1 MKKPASDSASS
12 LSQVSPLTE
21 IKNQVVPTQQ
31 LKLRRSLLANLL
43 VFAAG
48 CGILAFAGLF
58 LYRHL
63 TTVRSRD
70 AVINGVIV
78 NVRAPEEGTLQQL
91 RAKVGQFIKPAEETP
106 LAVLENAYLS
116 QGNLKEVEKWLERR
130 QGELEAAQA
139 KLAQLQGLLASAQG
153 DERHQ
158 QLLEVKQTNRQVAAA
173 QAELGAAKANLADAK
188 ARYRLAKI
196 NYGRFSRL
204 AQQGAVPQAQA
215 DAALTEL
222 QQSQAQVAARQRE
235 VEAAADRV
243 EALKADARA
252 AELGLTLRNTRS
264 NYDPRLRLQEL
275 KIQISEQQAIVQGL
289 KREIAAQQRQVAQA
303 WQEVAQR
310 KVVKV
315 TAPIAGYVWRV
326 DARPGM
332 FLGKGDQILQL
343 LDCQRRWIDVFVEE
357 QSLRLIHPGTKAK
370 IELYGS
376 KGKVVWG
383 TVTNIRSGLGRLN
396 PGDDQVIPIPENYPR
411 QSQVR
416 VELDAD
422 QDWGEGNFCYV
433 GYTARVTFQ
442 ISP

>member
-1 MKKPASDSASS
+1 MNKPAPTS
-12 LSQVSPLTE
+12 LTE
-21 IKNQVVPTQQ
+21 IKNQVVPAQQ

-48 CGILAFAGLF
+48 CGILAFAGWF

-78 NVRAPEEGTLQQL
+78 NVRAPEEGTLEKLQAQ
-91 RAKVGQFIKPAEETP
+91 VGDFIEPTAAP
-106 LAVLENAYLS
+106 LALIENDYVS
-116 QGNLKEVEKWLERR
+116 QGNAREVEKWLERR
-130 QGELEAAQA
+130 RGELEAAQA
-139 KLAQLQGLLASAQG
+139 KLAQLQKLLASAQR
-153 DERHQ
+153 DERNQHR
-158 QLLEVKQTNRQVAAA
+158 LEVEQTNRQVAAA
-173 QAELGAAKANLADAK
+173 QAELAAAQAKLADAK
-188 ARYRLAKI
+188 ARYQLAQI
-196 NYGRFSRL
+196 NYQRFSQL

-222 QQSQAQVAARQRE
+222 QQSQAQVAARQRD
-235 VEAAADRV
+235 VEAAARTV
-243 EALKADARA
+243 EALEADARA
-252 AELGLTLRNTRS
+252 AALGLTLRNTRS

-275 KIQISEQQAIVQGL
+275 QIQISEQQAIVQGIQ
-289 KREIAAQQRQVAQA
+289 REIAAQQRQVAQA
-303 WQEVAQR
+303 QREVAQR

-315 TAPIAGYVWRV
+315 TAPIAGYVWHV

-343 LDCQRRWIDVFVEE
+343 LDCGRRWIDVFVDE
-357 QSLRLIHPGTKAK
+357 QSLRLIHPGTRAK
-370 IELYGS
+370 IELYGA
-376 KGKVVWG
+376 KGKVLQG

-416 VELDAD
+416 VELDSD
-422 QDWGEGNFCYV
+422 HDWGDGNFCYV

>member
-1 MKKPASDSASS
+1 MKSNLQHPQNIIVIHEHTSN
-12 LSQVSPLTE
+12 PIPTF
-21 IKNQVVPTQQ
+21 TQQ

-78 NVRAPEEGTLQQL
+78 NVRAPEEGTLEEL
-91 RAKVGQFIKPAEETP
+91 KARVGEFIEPTDAP
-106 LAVLENAYLS
+106 LAILENDYLS
-116 QGNLKEVEKWLERR
+116 QGDLKEVEKWLERR

-139 KLAQLQGLLASAQG
+139 KLAQLQGLLTSAQG

-173 QAELGAAKANLADAK
+173 QAELGAARANLADAK
-188 ARYRLAKI
+188 ARHRLAKI

-215 DAALTEL
+215 DAALAEL
-222 QQSQAQVAARQRE
+222 QQSQAQVVARQRE

-275 KIQISEQQAIVQGL
+275 KIQIGEQQAIVQGL

-303 WQEVAQR
+303 RREVAQR
-310 KVVKV
+310 KIVKV
-315 TAPIAGYVWRV
+315 AAPIAAYVWRV

-332 FLGKGDQILQL
+332 FLGKGDRILQL

-376 KGKVVWG
+376 KGKVLWG

>member
-1 MKKPASDSASS
+1 MKEGTLASS
-12 LSQVSPLTE
+12 SKLPRESSPNQAE
-21 IKNQVVPTQQ
+21 NQVAPTQQ

-48 CGILAFAGLF
+48 CGILAFAGVF

-78 NVRAPEEGTLQQL
+78 NVRAPEEGTLEEL
-91 RAKVGQFIKPAEETP
+91 KARVGEFIEPTKAP
-106 LAVLENAYLS
+106 LALLNNNYVS
-116 QGNLKEVEKWLERR
+116 QGNLKEVEKALAQRR
-130 QGELEAAQA
+130 ADLEAAQA
-139 KLAQLQGLLASAQG
+139 KLAQLQGILASAQL
-153 DERHQ
+153 DNRNQHR
-158 QLLEVKQTNRQVAAA
+158 LEIEQTNRQVAAA
-173 QAELGAAKANLADAK
+173 QAQLAAAQANLADAQ
-188 ARYRLAKI
+188 ARYQLAKI
-196 NYGRFSRL
+196 NYRRFSQL

-222 QQSQAQVAARQRE
+222 QQSQAQVAARQRD
-235 VEAAADRV
+235 VEAAARNV
-243 EALKADARA
+243 QALEADAHA
-252 AELGLTLRNTRS
+252 AQLGLTLRNTRS

-275 KIQISEQQAIVQGL
+275 QIQIAEQQAIVRGIQ
-289 KREIAAQQRQVAQA
+289 REIAAQRQQVAQA
-303 WQEVAQR
+303 QREVAQR

-315 TAPIAGYVWRV
+315 AAPIAGYVWRV

-343 LDCQRRWIDVFVEE
+343 LDCQRRWVDVFVDE

-370 IELYGS
+370 IELYGN
-376 KGKVVWG
+376 KAKVLWG
-383 TVTNIRSGLGRLN
+383 TVSNIRSGLGRLN

-416 VELDAD
+416 VELDSD

-442 ISP
+442 IIP

>member
-1 MKKPASDSASS
+1 MKEVDLASRLKPVQKTQLHQKQKPA
-12 LSQVSPLTE
+12 VS
-21 IKNQVVPTQQ
+21 TQQ

-43 VFAAG
+43 VLAAG
-48 CGILAFAGLF
+48 CGILTFAGWF

-63 TTVRSRD
+63 TTVGSRD

-78 NVRAPEEGTLQQL
+78 NVRAPEEGTLEKL
-91 RAKVGQFIKPAEETP
+91 EARVGEFIEPTEAP
-106 LAVLENAYLS
+106 LALIENDYVS
-116 QGNLKEVEKWLERR
+116 QGNAKEVEKWLERR
-130 QGELEAAQA
+130 RGELAAAQA
-139 KLAQLQGLLASAQG
+139 KLAQLQELLASAQR
-153 DERHQ
+153 DERNQ
-158 QLLEVKQTNRQVAAA
+158 QVLEVAQTQRQVAAA
-173 QAELGAAKANLADAK
+173 QAELAAAKANLADAK
-188 ARYRLAKI
+188 ARYQLAKI
-196 NYGRFSRL
+196 NYRRFSQL
-204 AQQGAVPQAQA
+204 AKQGAVPQAQA

-235 VEAAADRV
+235 VEAAARTV

-252 AELGLTLRNTRS
+252 AELGLTLRKTRS

-275 KIQISEQQAIVQGL
+275 QIQIAEQQAIVKGIQ
-289 KREIAAQQRQVAQA
+289 REIAAQKRQVAQA
-303 WQEVAQR
+303 QREVAQR

-326 DARPGM
+326 DARSGM

-343 LDCQRRWIDVFVEE
+343 LDCRRRWVDVFVEE
-357 QSLRLIHPGTKAK
+357 KSLRLIHPGTRAT
-370 IELYGS
+370 IEPYGK
-376 KGKVVWG
+376 KGKALQG
-383 TVTNIRSGLGRLN
+383 TVSNIRSGLGRLN

-422 QDWGEGNFCYV
+422 HDWGEGNFCYV

-442 ISP
+442 IIP

>member
-1 MKKPASDSASS
+1 MKKPTSISVSNLSRSS
-12 LSQVSPLTE
+12 PLVQNENQVSL
-21 IKNQVVPTQQ
+21 TQQ

-43 VFAAG
+43 VLAVG
-48 CGILAFAGLF
+48 CGIFTFAGVF

-78 NVRAPEEGTLQQL
+78 NVRAPEEGRLEKL
-91 RAKVGQFIKPAEETP
+91 RAQVGEFITPTDAP
-106 LAVLENAYLS
+106 LALIENDYVS
-116 QGNLKEVEKWLERR
+116 QGNAREVEKWLERR
-130 QGELEAAQA
+130 RGELEAAQA
-139 KLAQLQGLLASAQG
+139 KLAQLQELLASAQQ
-153 DERHQ
+153 DERNQ
-158 QLLEVKQTNRQVAAA
+158 QVLEVEQTQRQVAAA
-173 QAELGAAKANLADAK
+173 QAELAAAKANLADAR
-188 ARYRLAKI
+188 ARYHLAKM
-196 NYGRFSRL
+196 NYQRFSQL

-222 QQSQAQVAARQRE
+222 QQSQAQVAARQRAM
-235 VEAAADRV
+235 EAVARTV

-275 KIQISEQQAIVQGL
+275 QIQIGEQQAIVKGIE
-289 KREIAAQQRQVAQA
+289 REIAAQQRQVIQAQR
-303 WQEVAQR
+303 EVAQR
-310 KVVKV
+310 RVVKV
-315 TAPIAGYVWRV
+315 PVPIAGYVWRV
-326 DARPGM
+326 EARPGM

-343 LDCQRRWIDVFVEE
+343 LDCQRRWIDVFVDE

-370 IELYGS
+370 IELYGN
-376 KGKVVWG
+376 KGKVLWG
-383 TVTNIRSGLGRLN
+383 TVSNIRSGLGRLN

-422 QDWGEGNFCYV
+422 PDWGEGNFCYV

-442 ISP
+442 IFP

>member
-1 MKKPASDSASS
+1 M
-12 LSQVSPLTE
+12 TE
-21 IKNQVVPTQQ
+21 VKNQVVPAQQ

-78 NVRAPEEGTLQQL
+78 NVRAPEEGTLVKLQAQ
-91 RAKVGQFIKPAEETP
+91 VGDFVEPTAAP
-106 LAVLENAYLS
+106 LALIENDYVS
-116 QGNLKEVEKWLERR
+116 QGNLKEVEKWLQRR
-130 QGELEAAQA
+130 RGELAAAQA
-139 KLAQLQGLLASAQG
+139 KLAELQKLLASAQR
-153 DERHQ
+153 DERNQHR
-158 QLLEVKQTNRQVAAA
+158 LEVEQTNRQVAAA
-173 QAELGAAKANLADAK
+173 QAELAAAKAKLADAK
-188 ARYRLAKI
+188 ARYQLAQI
-196 NYGRFSRL
+196 NYQRFSQL
-204 AQQGAVPQAQA
+204 ARQGAVPQAQA

-222 QQSQAQVAARQRE
+222 QQSQAQVTARQRD
-235 VEAAADRV
+235 VEAAARTV

-252 AELGLTLRNTRS
+252 AALGLTLRNTRS

-275 KIQISEQQAIVQGL
+275 QIQIGEQQAIVRGIQ
-289 KREIAAQQRQVAQA
+289 REIAAQQGQVAQA
-303 WQEVAQR
+303 QREVAQR

-326 DARPGM
+326 DARLGM

-343 LDCQRRWIDVFVEE
+343 LDCGRRWIDVFVDE
-357 QSLRLIHPGTKAK
+357 QSLGLIHPGTRAK
-370 IELYGS
+370 IQLYGS
-376 KGKVVWG
+376 QGKILWGKVA
-383 TVTNIRSGLGRLN
+383 NIRSGLGRLN

-416 VELDAD
+416 VELDSD
-422 QDWGEGNFCYV
+422 KDWGEDNFCYV

-442 ISP
+442 IRP

>member
-1 MKKPASDSASS
+1 MSKGVSAS
-12 LSQVSPLTE
+12 LTQ
-21 IKNQVVPTQQ
+21 IKNQVVPAQQ

-48 CGILAFAGLF
+48 CGILAFAVLF

-78 NVRAPEEGTLQQL
+78 NVRAPEEGTLEKLQAQ
-91 RAKVGQFIKPAEETP
+91 VGDFIEPTDAP
-106 LAVLENAYLS
+106 LALIENDYVS
-116 QGNLKEVEKWLERR
+116 QGNAREVEKWLERR
-130 QGELEAAQA
+130 RGELKAAQV
-139 KLAQLQGLLASAQG
+139 KLAQLQRLLASAQR
-153 DERHQ
+153 DERNQHR
-158 QLLEVKQTNRQVAAA
+158 LEVEQTNRQVAAA
-173 QAELGAAKANLADAK
+173 QAELAAAKAKLADAK
-188 ARYRLAKI
+188 ARYQLAQM
-196 NYGRFSRL
+196 NYQRFSQL
-204 AQQGAVPQAQA
+204 ARQGAVPQAQA

-235 VEAAADRV
+235 VEAAAHTV

-264 NYDPRLRLQEL
+264 NYDPRLRRQEL
-275 KIQISEQQAIVQGL
+275 QTQISEQQAIVQGMQ
-289 KREIAAQQRQVAQA
+289 REMAAQQRQVAQA
-303 WQEVAQR
+303 QREVAQR

-343 LDCQRRWIDVFVEE
+343 LDCRRRWIDVFVDE
-357 QSLRLIHPGTKAK
+357 QLLRLIPPGTRAK
-370 IELYGS
+370 IELYGA
-376 KGKVVWG
+376 KGKVLQG

-416 VELDAD
+416 VELDSD
-422 QDWGEGNFCYV
+422 QDWGDGNFCYV

-442 ISP
+442 INP